1 MSTHIRP
8 HMNPRLRSGFTLLEV
23 IVAMMVLSVGVLG
36 MTSTTLVVSRQL
48 TSAERQ
54 TRVAAAVESRFDRLR
69 ATPCAL
75 VSAGSA
81 VSEGITETWT
91 RRDTTRAI
99 IVVDS
104 VRWSVRGVQRV
115 QVYESMIPC
124 LANP

>member
-1 MSTHIRP
+1 MTTRSGGHLHPVR
-8 HMNPRLRSGFTLLEV
+8 RSGFTLLEV

-36 MTSTTLVVSRQL
+36 MTSTTLVLSRQL
-48 TSAERQ
+48 SSTERQ

-75 VSAGSA
+75 VIDGSA
-81 VSEGITETWT
+81 VNAGITERWT

-104 VRWSVRGVQRV
+104 VSWSVRGVQRV